1 MGEVHGVEGNEQGP
15 GGPVRNW
22 LGWYGFIDLSDI
34 EPWCVIDSLTYGV
47 GTRVWYAPGGG
58 RREVGIRPL
67 WPDSAKVRDYAD
79 FYEALQKDIETYGV
93 KVPVL
98 LWRINGKLYVR
109 YGASRLYVLTRLARA
124 SVPAIVCD
132 FGCNP
137 GDWDLAD
144 YVPLD
149 TPAKV
154 LGCLGQIA
162 AVGTFE
168 VSHERI
174 DIHNVV
180 PL

>member
-1 MGEVHGVEGNEQGP
+1 MGEVPGIEGDPRDAGRR
-15 GGPVRNW
+15 GRNW
-22 LGWYGFIDLSDI
+22 LGYYGFVEIADI

-67 WPDSAKVRDYAD
+67 WPDAAKIRDFAD
-79 FYEALQKDIETYGV
+79 FYEGLTQDIAKNGV

-98 LWRINGKLYVR
+98 LWRINGKLYCR
-109 YGASRLYVLTRLARA
+109 YGASRLWVLNKLGRP
-124 SVPAIVCD
+124 SVPAIICD

-137 GDWDLAD
+137 DDWSPSA

-154 LGCLGQIA
+154 LNCLGLIA